1 MVEIDVAE
9 SSDGALFLLH
19 DTTLDR
25 TTTGSGPLS
34 DQTSAGILNFFLKDS
49 HERIPRFRE
58 ALDLARETGLY
69 LMLDVKS
76 AALDKVWAEVSDAGM
91 GNRVLILT
99 FSERRTQEAFA
110 VSREWLVSVLIQQER
125 DVGLHLGSAPVREG
139 VLFYINQRAEQR
151 LFEAAAQSGIPTIT
165 DAMRFLDAK
174 ASAEGGHHYREFLET
189 RRPRILVSDFPLQ
202 ARAAVE

>member
-76 AALDKVWAEVSDAGM
+76 AALD
-91 GNRVLILT
+91 N
-99 FSERRTQEAFA
+99 
-110 VSREWLVSVLIQQER
+110 
-125 DVGLHLGSAPVREG
+125 
-139 VLFYINQRAEQR
+139 
-151 LFEAAAQSGIPTIT
+151 
-165 DAMRFLDAK
+165 
-174 ASAEGGHHYREFLET
+174 REFLET